1 MQAPP
6 PHSLPDTGG
15 KISSEVM
22 LSPPRDV
29 DVCDGIFA
37 IHIWDGVVVKER
49 IAKNHS
55 IRPKVKVEDAS
66 VQKKVFPF

>member
-1 MQAPP
+1 MSSVVTVQAPP

-29 DVCDGIFA
+29 DVCGGIFA

-49 IAKNHS
+49 IDQRTG
-55 IRPKVKVEDAS
+55 IPLG
-66 VQKKVFPF
+66 